1 MSRRRATA
9 AALPGVQA
17 EVVVAAGGEEGG
29 LVAPALGDLKAGD
42 VVVEGD
48 GAFYVGD
55 LEVDVA
61 DAGLG
66 LMGVKVVSLMVWRL

>member
-1 MSRRRATA
+1 M
-9 AALPGVQA
+9 
-17 EVVVAAGGEEGG
+17 VVAAGGEEGG